1 MRVICTRMHIY
12 MIHLSDR
19 LIASQSDGMPAIHSG
34 RIHSGHHLTEDNH
47 DRNDESNRTSIWSVR
62 TEDRF
67 QFSVIFF
74 TLLLAGLCLA
84 AYYEIWVEDT
94 DSLVETILALAR
106 DIGVVGLASVIL
118 ALARF
123 EGGDILGVALD
134 IWKKKEFDKGLAEG
148 RLRGQTPRAR
158 SAAPPRL
165 EPRPSRQRPRTHEHR
180 RQLSRIAAT
189 EDAR

>member
-1 MRVICTRMHIY
+1 MICTRMHIY

-19 LIASQSDGMPAIHSG
+19 LIASQSDGMPTIHSG

-134 IWKKKEFDKGLAEG
+134 IWKKKEFDKGLTEGFDKGVAEG
-148 RLRGQTPRAR
+148 R
-158 SAAPPRL
+158 RL
-165 EPRPSRQRPRTHEHR
+165 EREAQRRRDSNHAPDTNDHEHTN
-180 RQLSRIAAT
+180 T
-189 EDAR
+189 EDS